1 MAENTKK
8 RGRGVPFSPGKSPN
22 PGGRPKLPPEVV
34 HVRAMARLY
43 TEAAIK
49 ALVEVLDSDSA
60 AGRVAAANALLDRGW
75 GKAEQVVSGPGE
87 DGAHVFTVIER
98 RIVNAKD

>member
-1 MAENTKK
+1 MADNSKK
-8 RGRGVPFSPGKSPN
+8 SRGAPFAPGKSGN

-34 HVRAMARLY
+34 HVREMARLY
-43 TEAAIK
+43 TEKAII

-75 GKAEQVVSGPGE
+75 GKAEQVLKGAGE
-87 DGAHVFTVIER
+87 DGSHVFTIIER
-98 RIVNAKD
+98 RIVNAQD

>member
-1 MAENTKK
+1 MAENSKK
-8 RGRGVPFSPGKSPN
+8 PRGAPFKAGKSGN

-34 HVRAMARLY
+34 HVRQMARLY
-43 TEAAIK
+43 TEKAIE

-87 DGAHVFTVIER
+87 NGEHVFTVIER
-98 RIVNAKD
+98 RIVKAND

>member
-8 RGRGVPFSPGKSPN
+8 PRGIPFKAGKSGN

-34 HVRAMARLY
+34 HVRELARQY
-43 TEAAIK
+43 TEQAIT
-49 ALVEVLDSDSA
+49 ALVEVLESDSA

-75 GKAEQVVSGPGE
+75 GKAEQVISGTGE
-87 DGAHVFTVIER
+87 DGAHVFQVIER
-98 RIVNAKD
+98 RIVNAAD